1 MKPAKF
7 TYACPRSV
15 DEALTLLAQ
24 EGEGTKVLAGGQSLV
39 PLLNLRMAEVRSL
52 VDVNRLGELSFI
64 KRENGVLRVGALTRH
79 RQLEVS
85 SEVHSTQPLL
95 ARAAVEVGHLAIRNR
110 GTIGGSLVHADPAAE
125 WPLAAVTLDAQFVL
139 RSRNGSRTVAARDF
153 FLAPLTTAIEPTE
166 LLYEI
171 HFPVPSAPTAWGF
184 QELCRR
190 SGDFAIAAVACQ
202 LTLDQTKTCT
212 AVSLA
217 VGGVHST
224 PLVIKGV
231 EKGLIGSQ
239 GGDDALKTAADV
251 AAKAVE
257 PPSDVHGSSEFR
269 RKMVRVLTVRALKEA
284 WGK

>member
-24 EGEGTKVLAGGQSLV
+24 EGEGAKVLAGGQSLV

-52 VDVNRLGELSFI
+52 IDVNRLGELSFI

-85 SEVHSTQPLL
+85 PEVCSAQPLL
-95 ARAAVEVGHLAIRNR
+95 ARAAAEVGHLAIRNR

-171 HFPVPSAPTAWGF
+171 HFPVPSSPTAWGF

-190 SGDFAIAAVACQ
+190 PGDFAIAAVACQ